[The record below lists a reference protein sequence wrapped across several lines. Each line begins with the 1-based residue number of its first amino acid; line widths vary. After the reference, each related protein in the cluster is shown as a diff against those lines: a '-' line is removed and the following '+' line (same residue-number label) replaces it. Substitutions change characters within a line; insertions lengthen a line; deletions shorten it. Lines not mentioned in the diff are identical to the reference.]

1 MPPRYQNC
9 TIARERTTNM
19 PVAEIHLVIINKVG
33 LHVRP
38 ARLLVQT
45 AAQFQSQIRIEH
57 GEKVANAKSIVG
69 VLKLGA
75 IRGQTIVVRAEGE
88 DAEEAVKMLSDLVN
102 RKFDE
107 E

>member
-1 MPPRYQNC
+1 M
-9 TIARERTTNM
+9 TIAETS
-19 PVAEIHLVIINKVG
+19 VVILNTVG
-33 LHVRP
+33 LHARP

-45 AAQFQSQIRIEH
+45 AALFQARIQLQF
-57 GEKVANAKSIVG
+57 GEKTANAKSIVG

-75 IRGQTIVVRAEGE
+75 ALGDTLVLCAEGV
-88 DAEEAVKMLSDLVN
+88 DAEQAIDTLADLVR